1 MPDES
6 LKTLEDIKKL
16 LILQLSQQG
25 ASNAQIGEVLGVS
38 YKTIER
44 MLPKKG
50 AVKKAKD

>member
-1 MPDES
+1 MPEEA

-16 LILQLSQQG
+16 LVLQLSEQG
-25 ASNAQIGEVLGVS
+25 VSNVQLGETLGVS

-50 AVKKAKD
+50 KLRPAKA

>member
-1 MPDES
+1 MPEEA

-16 LILQLSQQG
+16 IILQLSQQG

-50 AVKKAKD
+50 TPKKTKD